1 MTVEVDG
8 NTINVTNQQEIQE
21 AGGVRTRRI
30 TQQLSLPSDVQGHLV
45 QTSVR
50 EGELVI
56 TAPRGEWSV
65 ENNNGQSKLGRKIR
79 HTSIEQRPTKQEEP
93 SSTPEQSSV
102 TVRAKSV
109 EKTEYE
115 EFDYD

>member
-8 NTINVTNQQEIQE
+8 NTINVTTQQEIQE

-56 TAPRGEWSV
+56 IAPRGEWSV
-65 ENNNGQSKLGRKIR
+65 ENNDGQYKLGR
-79 HTSIEQRPTKQEEP
+79 HMSIEQRPSKQEEP